1 MYITSF
7 EELSPIAPFQNGNWD
22 KDHLYEYL
30 VHSCNKHL
38 RHDIDAYFTQFCSD
52 RNLAELLFSFLLDD
66 DYDGSDSQMG
76 AAYYLGRMEHEVLRS
91 CKELLLKAQQNEVF
105 WKRPFPNDEH
115 LQWL

>member
-7 EELSPIAPFQNGNWD
+7 EQLAPLAPFQNGHWNQE
-22 KDHLYEYL
+22 HLYQYL
-30 VHSCNKHL
+30 VYSCNKNL
-38 RHDIDAYFTQFCSD
+38 SSKIDAYFAPFCSD
-52 RNLAELLFSFLLDD
+52 RALAELLFSFLLDD

-76 AAYYLGRMEHEVLRS
+76 AAYYLRRMDREVLRS
-91 CKELLLKAQQNEVF
+91 CEALLRKAQENEVF